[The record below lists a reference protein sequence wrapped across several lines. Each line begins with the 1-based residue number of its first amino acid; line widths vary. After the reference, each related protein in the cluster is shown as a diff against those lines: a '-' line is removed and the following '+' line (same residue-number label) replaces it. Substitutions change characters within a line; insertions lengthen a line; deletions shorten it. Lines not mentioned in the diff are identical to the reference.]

1 MFQYKKILIPLVIAC
16 LAPLTGLLAS
26 AKVTQSFSQVKA
38 YAGGYFLV
46 KVKIE
51 RKGLDSFFTLEQ
63 NLPKGM
69 EAVGVESGGSTFTF
83 TNGVVKYSWLRLPMQ
98 DEINVVY
105 RVRVPFEM
113 IGKQEIGGRFTFI
126 DNEER
131 QTLEIEKTAIEIIEH
146 VATSD
151 TIAEKKLLG
160 VANLDNSKPSYISEH
175 KENLEFKIQILSSYK
190 KLDKDS
196 LRKEYGLKDK
206 IVEEQID
213 GVYKYLVGSF
223 TTYEIARDYKDKMG
237 YSKYI
242 PFVIAFNRGT
252 RITIGEA
259 MNLAENRRT
268 VEVKSKK

>member
-1 MFQYKKILIPLVIAC
+1 MFPSKKNLIFLFIAC
-16 LAPLTGLLAS
+16 IAPLTSLLAS
-26 AKVTQSFSQVKA
+26 AVVSQSFSQVKA

-63 NLPKGM
+63 ELPKGM
-69 EAVGVESGGSTFTF
+69 EATGVESGGSTFTF
-83 TNGVVKYSWLRLPMQ
+83 NNGVVKYSWLRLPMQ

-105 RVRVPFEM
+105 RVKVPFEM
-113 IGKQEIGGRFTFI
+113 IGKQELSGKYTFI

-131 QTLEIEKTAIEIIEH
+131 QTLSIPAATIEIIEH
-146 VATSD
+146 LVASD
-151 TIAEKKLLG
+151 TLAEKKLLS
-160 VANLDNSKPSYISEH
+160 VANLDESKPTYISEH
-175 KENLEFKIQILSSYK
+175 KEHLEFKIQILSSYK
-190 KLDKDS
+190 RLDKDS
-196 LRKEYGLKDK
+196 LRKEYALKDK
-206 IVEEQID
+206 ITEEQID

-223 TTYEIARDYKDKMG
+223 NTYEMARDYKDKMG

-259 MNLAENRRT
+259 INLAEKRKT
-268 VEVKSKK
+268 IEAKK